1 VQRCSCCNDGCKSAN
16 DDGRKSANNDGRK
29 SVDDDEDE
37 GKKSDN
43 NNDDGKATND
53 VGLARG
59 VDGPHIKTRQG
70 GAGLLGSRWR

>member
-1 VQRCSCCNDGCKSAN
+1 MQRCSCCNDGS
-16 DDGRKSANNDGRK
+16 KSANNDGRK
-29 SVDDDEDE
+29 SVDDD